1 VQTWEKKRERV
12 FTFSV
17 AVSGPS
23 EPETSASDPLTWR
36 QIQFSDKGAASS
48 VSTGMST
55 YTVMLHLPVKLSTSS
70 YKAILL
76 ELEQH
81 ANAVHHQLLLRPR
94 INYFKCDSHLT
105 LKRFLFSKL

>member
-1 VQTWEKKRERV
+1 MQTQKKKKREHV

-17 AVSGPS
+17 VVTGPS
-23 EPETSASDPLTWR
+23 EPETSAPDPLTWR
-36 QIQFSDKGAASS
+36 QIQFSVKGAASS

-81 ANAVHHQLLLRPR
+81 ATMQCNT
-94 INYFKCDSHLT
+94 NWEN
-105 LKRFLFSKL
+105 SKQGSS